1 MAHGRPGN
9 ADGDATSTIAAR
21 AEPDAPIPLAVD
33 LDGTLLLTDTLFE
46 ALGEHLRRRPL
57 WALAQLIQLPFGIAR
72 VKARLA
78 SGLNLDV
85 ASLPVNEDVLA
96 YCREARLQGRE
107 VWLVSAADQSIVD
120 GVAARFGIFD
130 RAIGSDGTTN
140 NKSGAKARLLE
151 REAPGGFE
159 YVGDSP
165 ADIKVWARAKAASHV
180 DKGEARK
187 RMIER
192 MGVPVVRSFD
202 RPKAGP
208 SAWLKAMRLHQWAKN
223 ALIFV
228 PAILAMKID
237 SLPTLLTLLMAMPLL
252 GAMASGTY
260 ILNDIVDLAADRGH
274 PSKRNRPFAS
284 GRIKLWQGFV
294 AAPAL
299 IFGGLAG
306 GFMLSPGFAATMLS
320 YLVVTLAYSF
330 ALKRAALVDVMAL
343 AFLYTLRLIMGA
355 VLAGVLLSQ
364 WLMVVSM
371 FLFVSLSLAKR
382 HTEVLRRVSAGER
395 RVAHR
400 GYRAEDGTLTLG
412 LGLATATAVPLVLV
426 LYIIESA
433 WPSGLYTSPAMLWI
447 APVAL
452 AMWLMR
458 VWLLS
463 NRGELHDDPV
473 VFAVKDPQSL
483 AAGAVL
489 AASFAAAAFLPEGSL
504 ELLNVNRLFGQTQ

>member
-1 MAHGRPGN
+1 
-9 ADGDATSTIAAR
+9 
-21 AEPDAPIPLAVD
+21 
-33 LDGTLLLTDTLFE
+33 
-46 ALGEHLRRRPL
+46 
-57 WALAQLIQLPFGIAR
+57 
-72 VKARLA
+72 
-78 SGLNLDV
+78 
-85 ASLPVNEDVLA
+85 
-96 YCREARLQGRE
+96 
-107 VWLVSAADQSIVD
+107 
-120 GVAARFGIFD
+120 
-130 RAIGSDGTTN
+130 
-140 NKSGAKARLLE
+140 
-151 REAPGGFE
+151 
-159 YVGDSP
+159 
-165 ADIKVWARAKAASHV
+165 
-180 DKGEARK
+180 
-187 RMIER
+187 
-192 MGVPVVRSFD
+192 
-202 RPKAGP
+202 
-208 SAWLKAMRLHQWAKN
+208 
-223 ALIFV
+223 
-228 PAILAMKID
+228 
-237 SLPTLLTLLMAMPLL
+237 
-252 GAMASGTY
+252 
-260 ILNDIVDLAADRGH
+260 
-274 PSKRNRPFAS
+274 
-284 GRIKLWQGFV
+284 
-294 AAPAL
+294 
-299 IFGGLAG
+299 
-306 GFMLSPGFAATMLS
+306 MLS

-343 AFLYTLRLIMGA
+343 AFLYTLRLIRGA

-433 WPSGLYTSPAMLWI
+433 WPSGLYTSPAMLWV